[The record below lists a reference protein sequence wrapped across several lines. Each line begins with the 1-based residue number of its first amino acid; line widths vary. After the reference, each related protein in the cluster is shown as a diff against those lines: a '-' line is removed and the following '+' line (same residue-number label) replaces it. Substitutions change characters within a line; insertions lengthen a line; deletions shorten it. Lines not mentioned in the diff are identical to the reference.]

1 VERYYREAKALSL
14 TAGAPGDLRDV
25 IGHAVIG
32 KLK

>member
-1 VERYYREAKALSL
+1 LSL